1 MSFPAAEA
9 EPTVVLPTR
18 GMPVH
23 AARSEAVEPPPPPLD
38 EEPEA
43 GPARL
48 FIGPPRATSPRG
60 VSAGIEAAPDTGASE
75 AGPPGDWEER
85 LRWSGLDR
93 SARTVAEDREGQAE
107 RMRPRGAIP
116 EAARRAVMGQASPR
130 PADDT
135 AVRAGDPDDGH
146 AVSPFLAQNP
156 AEAARMRQAAG
167 AARVAAAAAPAPA
180 PTPPPAPPKEEA
192 PAAAPARPGRSLA
205 ELRGATVGVPPARE
219 PAPAPAAAAP
229 PPLPPSRGA
238 ASRLRQRGQLAP
250 DAGVSDVSADEHLG
264 GARLELPPR
273 PAVPPAPATAPA
285 AAAPSPTRAPAPFI
299 PRNQRPPES
308 RPPRV
313 SATVWA
319 VTGIGLM
326 VFSAGFIWWRIR
338 GQVRSAEPA
347 AEQEAAL
354 PPEVPPAAPEPVAI
368 AAPVEPPVAPDPVVE
383 PEVVPVPAP
392 VVVVAPPVA
401 PTAIVPAPK
410 PPEVVVVVPPPVA
423 KPPPEPLVM
432 TVPAPKPPAPAP
444 VEPARVPATPVPAA
458 PTILTPGAAQSSP
471 AEAAGL
477 LRITTNPP
485 ARVQID
491 GKAMGTIAEQGE
503 FSLSGGEHRVRVVS
517 TTNGKSQTML
527 VRIDPG
533 RSTAISFQLK

>member
-23 AARSEAVEPPPPPLD
+23 PARSEAVEPPPPPPD
-38 EEPEA
+38 EEPEV

-48 FIGPPRATSPRG
+48 FIGPPRATSPWG
-60 VSAGIEAAPDTGASE
+60 VSAGIEAAPDTGTSE

-116 EAARRAVMGQASPR
+116 EAARRAVMGQAPQR

-135 AVRAGDPDDGH
+135 AVRAGDPDDGQ
-146 AVSPFLAQNP
+146 AISPFLSQNP
-156 AEAARMRQAAG
+156 AEAARMRQAA
-167 AARVAAAAAPAPA
+167 RVAAAPAPA
-180 PTPPPAPPKEEA
+180 PSPPPAPSGEAA

-205 ELRGATVGVPPARE
+205 ELRGATVGVTPARE
-219 PAPAPAAAAP
+219 PAPAPVAAAP

-238 ASRLRQRGQLAP
+238 AARLRQRGQLAP

-273 PAVPPAPATAPA
+273 PAAPPAPAAAPA
-285 AAAPSPTRAPAPFI
+285 VAAPSPTRAPAPFV
-299 PRNQRPPES
+299 PRNQRPPEV
-308 RPPRV
+308 RPPWV

-347 AEQEAAL
+347 AVQEASPVPEL
-354 PPEVPPAAPEPVAI
+354 PRAAPEPVAI
-368 AAPVEPPVAPDPVVE
+368 AAPVEP
-383 PEVVPVPAP
+383 EVVPVPEP
-392 VVVVAPPVA
+392 GVVVASPAA
-401 PTAIVPAPK
+401 PAVVVPAPK
-410 PPEVVVVVPPPVA
+410 PPEVVAAPPPVV
-423 KPPPEPLVM
+423 KPPPEPLVV

-444 VEPARVPATPVPAA
+444 VEPPRAPATPDPAA
-458 PTILTPGAAQSSP
+458 PTILTPGGGQTP
-471 AEAAGL
+471 TAEAAGL
-477 LRITTNPP
+477 LRITTNAR

-491 GKAMGTIAEQGE
+491 GKGMGTIAEQGE

-517 TTNGKSQTML
+517 TTTGKFQTML

-533 RSTAISFQLK
+533 RSTAIIFQLK